1 MKKLLSINMIA
12 AALLALG
19 ACHKVAVTPNSL
31 ITEDVFPTS
40 DAQYQSV
47 SGSIYTSLRGHWPL
61 TYFFVQE
68 CTSDEAILP
77 AYGGNWYDGAGYI
90 DLHKHTWTKDNG
102 WIGTA
107 WNDVSNII
115 GLCNQTLYIFRNAPE
130 GSAKTTAMAEVKT
143 MRAFAYWELMDMF
156 GGVPLD
162 TLYPSPGLQAKA
174 SRADVFN
181 FIESELKG
189 NIPYL
194 KSDVSVG
201 TYGKPTKW
209 MAFSLLAK
217 LYLNAQTYTG
227 VAKNNE
233 CITACDSVIA
243 SGKFAIEPRTSY
255 LAQFAPTNGP
265 AMKEFVF
272 AIPYDPA
279 VSSGYMFYARYDLNR
294 NLGIKYRYFLCS
306 PGNYAYNQ
314 ITLGVTAG
322 NGFNNS
328 NRPSGPRATLS
339 SFLNDYFVKADA
351 NDIRN
356 NQWLYGLQYWPDGS
370 AIMVNTSRK
379 GYDEKYS
386 GTAGS
391 DTFSYHLYLDSN
403 ITLRRSVSS
412 FDCGNDEIAW
422 NMGARNIKFLADPNS
437 ITRNQSN
444 DVPVFRYSDILLMKA
459 EAILRGG
466 AATNGQT
473 ALGLV
478 NTIRSNRSTSAAW
491 TSVTL
496 DNLYAER
503 CREFTWEN
511 WHRNDM
517 IRFGKFEGS
526 YGFKTNADAY
536 RRIFPIPTGAM
547 QTNNK
552 LTQNDG
558 Y

>member
-1 MKKLLSINMIA
+1 MKKLLSINIIA
-12 AALLALG
+12 AAVLALG

-61 TYFFVQE
+61 TNFFIQE

-77 AYGGNWYDGAGYI
+77 AYGGNWYDGNGYGQ
-90 DLHKHTWTKDNG
+90 LHRHDWTKDHG
-102 WIGTA
+102 WVGTA

-130 GSAKTTAMAEVKT
+130 GDAKNTALAEVKT

-174 SRADVFN
+174 TRVQVFN
-181 FIESELKG
+181 YIESQLKE

-194 KSDVSVG
+194 KTDVSTG
-201 TYGKPTKW
+201 TYGKPTQW
-209 MAFSLLAK
+209 MAYALLAK
-217 LYLNAQTYTG
+217 LYINSQVYIGAS
-227 VAKNNE
+227 KNNE
-233 CITACDSVIA
+233 CIAACDNIIN
-243 SGKFAIEPRTSY
+243 SGKFALESRSSY
-255 LAQFAPTNGP
+255 LSMFSPTNGP
-265 AMKEFVF
+265 SMKEFIF
-272 AIPYDPA
+272 AVPYDPA

-294 NLGIKYRYFLCS
+294 NLGVKYKYFLCT
-306 PGNYAYNQ
+306 PGNYSYNQ
-314 ITLGVTAG
+314 ILLNVTAG
-322 NGFNNS
+322 NGFNNA
-328 NRPSGPRATLS
+328 NKPSGPRATLS
-339 SFLNDYFVKADA
+339 TFLNDYFVKADA

-356 NQWLYGLQYWPDGS
+356 SQWLYGLQYWPDGS
-370 AIMVNTSRK
+370 PIMVNTSRK
-379 GYDEKYS
+379 GYDETYS
-386 GTAGS
+386 GSNGS
-391 DTFSYHLYLDSN
+391 DTFSYHLYLDST
-403 ITLRRSVSS
+403 ILLRRNPATL
-412 FDCGNDEIAW
+412 DLGNDEIAW
-422 NMGARNIKFLADPNS
+422 NSGARNVKFLADPNS
-437 ITRNQSN
+437 ITRNQGN
-444 DVPVFRYSDILLMKA
+444 DVPVFRYSDIILMKA

-466 AATNGQT
+466 TSSTT
-473 ALGLV
+473 ALALV
-478 NTIRSNRSTSAAW
+478 NQLRSNRSTSAAW
-491 TSVTL
+491 SSVTL
-496 DNLYAER
+496 ENLYAER

-517 IRFGKFEGS
+517 IRFGKFENK
-526 YGFKTNADAY
+526 YGFKTNTDTY

-547 QTNNK
+547 QTNSK

>member
-1 MKKLLSINMIA
+1 MKKLLSINIIA
-12 AALLALG
+12 AAVLALG

-61 TYFFVQE
+61 TNFFIQE
-68 CTSDEAILP
+68 CTTDEAILP
-77 AYGGNWYDGAGYI
+77 AYGGNWYDGNGYGQ
-90 DLHKHTWTKDNG
+90 LHRHDWTKDLG

-107 WNDVSNII
+107 WNDVFNIV

-130 GSAKTTAMAEVKT
+130 GDAKNTALAEVKT
-143 MRAFAYWELMDMF
+143 MRAFAYWEMMDMF

-162 TLYPSPGLQAKA
+162 TIYPSPGLQAKA
-174 SRADVFN
+174 TRAQVFN
-181 FIESELKG
+181 YIESQLKE

-194 KSDVSVG
+194 KTDVSTG

-209 MAFSLLAK
+209 MAYALLAK
-217 LYLNAQTYTG
+217 LYLNAQVYTG
-227 VAKNNE
+227 ASKNNE
-233 CITACDSVIA
+233 CIAACDSVIA
-243 SGKFAIEPRTSY
+243 SGKFAIEPRSSY
-255 LAQFAPTNGP
+255 LAQFYPTNGP
-265 AMKEFVF
+265 AMKEFIF

-294 NLGIKYRYFLCS
+294 NLGVKYKYFLCT

-314 ITLGVTAG
+314 ILLNVTSG

-328 NRPSGPRATLS
+328 NKPSGPRATLS

-356 NQWLYGLQYWPDGS
+356 SQWLYGLQYWPDGS
-370 AIMVNTSRK
+370 PIMVNTSKK
-379 GYDEKYS
+379 GYDETYS
-386 GTAGS
+386 GSGSS
-391 DTFSYHLYLDSN
+391 DTFSYHLYIDST
-403 ITLRRSVSS
+403 IKLRRNPATL
-412 FDCGNDEIAW
+412 DLGNDEIAW
-422 NMGARNIKFLADPNS
+422 NSGARNIKFLADPNS
-437 ITRNQSN
+437 ITRNQGN
-444 DVPVFRYSDILLMKA
+444 DVPVFRYSDIILMKA

-466 AATNGQT
+466 TSSTT
-473 ALGLV
+473 ALALV
-478 NTIRSNRSTSAAW
+478 NQVRNNRSTSPAW
-491 TSVTL
+491 SSVTL
-496 DNLYAER
+496 ENLYAER

-517 IRFGKFEGS
+517 IRFGKFENS
-526 YGFKTNADAY
+526 YGFKTNADSY

-547 QTNNK
+547 QTNSK

>member
-1 MKKLLSINMIA
+1 MKKLLSINIIA
-12 AALLALG
+12 AAVLALG

-61 TYFFVQE
+61 TYFFVSE
-68 CTSDEAILP
+68 ATTDEAILP
-77 AYGGNWYDGAGYI
+77 AYGGNWYDGNGYGQ
-90 DLHKHTWTKDNG
+90 LHRHDWTKDHG

-107 WNDVSNII
+107 WNDVFNII

-130 GSAKTTAMAEVKT
+130 SDAKNTALAEVKT
-143 MRAFAYWELMDMF
+143 MRAFAYWEVMDMF

-162 TLYPSPGLQAKA
+162 TIYPSPGLQAKA
-174 SRADVFN
+174 TRAQVFN
-181 FIESELKG
+181 FVESQLKE

-194 KSDVSVG
+194 KTDVSIG

-209 MAFSLLAK
+209 MAYSLLAK
-217 LYLNAQTYTG
+217 LYLNAQVYTG
-227 VAKNNE
+227 AAKNNE
-233 CITACDSVIA
+233 CIAACDSVIA
-243 SGKFAIEPRTSY
+243 SGKFAIEPRSSY
-255 LAQFAPTNGP
+255 LAMFYPNNGP
-265 AMKEFVF
+265 SMKEFIF

-294 NLGIKYRYFLCS
+294 NLGVKYKYFQCS

-314 ITLGVTAG
+314 ILLNVTAG

-328 NRPSGPRATLS
+328 NKPSGPRATLS

-356 NQWLYGLQYWPDGS
+356 NQWLYGLQYWPDNS
-370 AIMVNTSRK
+370 PIMVNASRK
-379 GYDEKYS
+379 GYDETYS
-386 GTAGS
+386 GSNGS
-391 DTFSYHLYLDSN
+391 DTFSYHLYIDST
-403 ITLRRSVSS
+403 IRLRRNPATL
-412 FDCGNDEIAW
+412 DLGNDEIAW
-422 NMGARNIKFLADPNS
+422 NSGARNIKFLADPNS
-437 ITRNQSN
+437 ITRNQGN

-466 AATNGQT
+466 TSSTT
-473 ALGLV
+473 ALALV
-478 NTIRSNRSTSAAW
+478 NQVRNNRSTSAAW
-491 TSVTL
+491 SSVTL
-496 DNLYAER
+496 ENLYAER

-517 IRFGKFEGS
+517 IRFGKYENS
-526 YGFKTNADAY
+526 YGFKTNADVY
-536 RRIFPIPTGAM
+536 RRVFPIPTGAM
-547 QTNNK
+547 QTNSK